1 MAGSEMR
8 TGKLMWFAAGAAAMA
23 IYLQGPHAIIDRAYA
38 MGHSASEWVRTR

>member
-23 IYLQGPHAIIDRAYA
+23 IYLLGPHVIVDRAYGL
-38 MGHSASEWVRTR
+38 GHSASEWVRTR